1 MMLAFHPPNKDLYK
15 DLLTFVNEAKVDKI
29 PSKIFLQVG
38 TNDLTEHKDPK
49 KLLDD
54 LVNVINQLAVKFP
67 GARMYVSTLL
77 PHKDDLNKETREF
90 NRLLDKSCDTLAGIR
105 LVTHVDITK
114 QDLYDNLHLHSYG
127 FFKFLCNI
135 KRVVFGIPP
144 PTKRRL

>member
-1 MMLAFHPPNKDLYK
+1 MILGLSLRVWHTCYTTK

-54 LVNVINQLAVKFP
+54 LVNVINQLTVKFP

-77 PHKDDLNKETREF
+77 PRKDDLNKETREF
-90 NRLLDKSCDTLAGIR
+90 E
-105 LVTHVDITK
+105 
-114 QDLYDNLHLHSYG
+114 
-127 FFKFLCNI
+127 
-135 KRVVFGIPP
+135 
-144 PTKRRL
+144 